1 MLKRTFILSL
11 LPVFFVILSCGL
23 VQATAVT
30 IATFADPSM
39 DADNPLF
46 TVDLVN
52 NLITGGWAD
61 TKMGLSLVI
70 PYSGNTY
77 TDAFFT
83 MTNVSYSGDTGGG
96 STGGGT
102 IKFFADGQDTNTT
115 PLIQIAFNSGHV
127 TLLEFG
133 AMDLFYSDG
142 VAIIGSEIAGTLMD
156 ESFAFSFA
164 NHTPLNGDLGNGYTA
179 TASFTSSATIPEPAT
194 IALLGLGAL
203 SLLRRK
209 IKH

>member
-1 MLKRTFILSL
+1 MLKRTFISSL
-11 LPVFFVILSCGL
+11 LPALLVILSCSL
-23 VQATAVT
+23 AQATAVT

-39 DADNPLF
+39 NANKPLF
-46 TVDLVN
+46 TVDIVN
-52 NLITGGWAD
+52 DLITGGWAD
-61 TKMGLSLVI
+61 TNTGLSLKI
-70 PYSGNTY
+70 PYSGNTTY

-83 MTNVSYSGDTGGG
+83 MTNVSYLGGAGGG

-102 IKFFADGQDTNTT
+102 VKFFVDGQDINTT
-115 PLIQIAFNSGHV
+115 PLIQIDFNSGHV

-142 VAIIGSEIAGTLMD
+142 VVITGSVITGALMD

-164 NHTPLNGDLGNGYTA
+164 NQMPLDGDLDNGYTA

-194 IALLGLGAL
+194 LLLLGLGGLA
-203 SLLRRK
+203 LLRKRK
-209 IKH
+209 T